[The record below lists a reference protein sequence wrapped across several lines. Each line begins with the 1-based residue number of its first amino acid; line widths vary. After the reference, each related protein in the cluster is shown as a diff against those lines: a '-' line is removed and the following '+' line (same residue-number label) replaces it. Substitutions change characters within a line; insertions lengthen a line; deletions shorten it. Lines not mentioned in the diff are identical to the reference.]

1 MNFFDYI
8 KNDSFFKPLTS
19 KYRRIYYDCI
29 QVLIDKAKELPVLYE
44 TDAKDSIT
52 IYLKNNDI
60 TLSKQSI
67 STDIDITDKS
77 SSDETNIELQAPE
90 ILSLFRECGW
100 LLPREIGRNGE
111 YVVNISADCRKLMD
125 FLRKMTENT
134 GEGMMSNRI
143 FSMYEI
149 IRSVFDEDSVRRER
163 PYTNVLVPLI
173 DNERELKN
181 ELADLKDSI
190 SSIMKAVIIF
200 QDINSFGQYIM
211 KDEML
216 DRFFSEYFFVKNN
229 GLIPTQISYIKEKLR
244 IMRQGEISEK
254 MVYECSEKLQ
264 LSYDE
269 AEERIDNYFAELQ
282 YFLSVEYE
290 SNMELIDSRINN
302 YYNLANTR
310 IMLMASNGIRLEAK
324 INDFLNKVSEMSETE
339 QNIAMNRIAD
349 CARII
354 NQRYIGYRSF
364 EKNKRIKNEG
374 ENIGLVTVELSEEE
388 KLAQTENLFKNAVN
402 KYSVERVSNFLDV
415 QLGGENKISLKEKNV
430 CTKEE
435 ILMYAAAMLYAQNE
449 EFPYDVQLSEGIVKT
464 EIADI
469 TNVMITRK

>member
-1 MNFFDYI
+1 
-8 KNDSFFKPLTS
+8 
-19 KYRRIYYDCI
+19 
-29 QVLIDKAKELPVLYE
+29 
-44 TDAKDSIT
+44 
-52 IYLKNNDI
+52 
-60 TLSKQSI
+60 
-67 STDIDITDKS
+67 
-77 SSDETNIELQAPE
+77 
-90 ILSLFRECGW
+90 
-100 LLPREIGRNGE
+100 
-111 YVVNISADCRKLMD
+111 
-125 FLRKMTENT
+125 
-134 GEGMMSNRI
+134 
-143 FSMYEI
+143 MYEI
-149 IRSVFDEDSVRRER
+149 IKSAFDEDSVRRER

-244 IMRQGEISEK
+244 IMRQGEISGK

-290 SNMELIDSRINN
+290 SNMELIDNRINN

-374 ENIGLVTVELSEEE
+374 ENIGLITAELSEEE

-449 EFPYDVQLSEGIVKT
+449 EFPYDVQLSEEIVKT